1 MCEIIP
7 FPSRDVDMCD
17 DDDIFDFPGSVPV
30 APDPFPGLTIY
41 SVDYG
46 RALMD
51 AHVPV
56 AIADA
61 LVEMV
66 KASPE
71 CQHRCSFDIYERDEN
86 TARID
91 ACVPMTVVAALVEM
105 LAARAA

>member
-7 FPSRDVDMCD
+7 FPSRKANMCD
-17 DDDIFDFPGSVPV
+17 DDIVLFPNSAPV

-51 AHVPV
+51 AHVP
-56 AIADA
+56 AALADA

-66 KASPE
+66 AASPE
-71 CQHRCSFDIYERDEN
+71 CRHRCSFHIYERDEN

-91 ACVPMTVVAALVEM
+91 ACVPMTIVRALGEM
-105 LAARAA
+105 LEACAA